1 MNVCMYVCMYVCIGL
16 CKQWGFSLWRDFLC
30 NGYICK
36 HHFQVHVV
44 STCESYIH
52 VQIIFTVFGFW
63 LSIVLVVHAENLCF
77 RGGSVGKLN
86 VRLCF

>member
-1 MNVCMYVCMYVCIGL
+1 MG
-16 CKQWGFSLWRDFLC
+16 
-30 NGYICK
+30 ICK

-44 STCESYIH
+44 STCESHIH
-52 VQIIFTVFGFW
+52 VQIIFTVFGFQ